1 MDIQRFKE
9 TLRNIF
15 PARLLEDDIDLKKS
29 ATMSEEE
36 VIQIAEERYEVSG
49 HLTTENTSRSVI
61 LVKEGGHLLWRVRFA
76 PICDDGFPVKGGH
89 LIIVISDTTKRVIQT
104 FNSPY

>member
-1 MDIQRFKE
+1 
-9 TLRNIF
+9 
-15 PARLLEDDIDLKKS
+15 
-29 ATMSEEE
+29 MSEEE
-36 VIQIAEERYEVSG
+36 VIQIAEERYEVGG
-49 HLTTENTSRSVI
+49 HLTKSVSRSVN

-89 LIIVISDTTKRVIQT
+89 LIVVISDTTKRVIQT